1 MVVPMRTI
9 DIAADRGPGTPAG
22 SPSSGWALS
31 EREVAIP
38 IAALEAGRL
47 PAISVR
53 SGKPASATTRVIHRP
68 RLIPNRGFAWGLLM
82 IGDWGGLIVAL
93 VLLPTVF
100 LLYPHSKWLTR
111 ALPRAWRA
119 RGVLP
124 VTPGEDRWIATVQH
138 GASASGLGAALLIAA
153 EIAGVPDSVAPL
165 ADLALFTFLLI
176 GVVLGGIDYASL
188 PVGNLATVAGQR
200 VVILRG
206 VHRNFAAAIQTMST

>member
-1 MVVPMRTI
+1 MVVRMRTI
-9 DIAADRGPGTPAG
+9 EIAADRGLCTLAG

-38 IAALEAGRL
+38 VAALEAGRL

-53 SGKPASATTRVIHRP
+53 SGKPASDAIQVIHRS
-68 RLIPNRGFAWGLLM
+68 RLISNRGFAWGLLM

-93 VLLPTVF
+93 VLLRTVF

-119 RGVLP
+119 KGALP
-124 VTPGEDRWIATVQH
+124 VTSGEARWMVAVQR
-138 GASASGLGAALLIAA
+138 GASVSGLGAALLIAGA
-153 EIAGVPDSVAPL
+153 IVGVPGSVAPL
-165 ADLALFTFLLI
+165 AHLALFTFLLI

-206 VHRNFAAAIQTMST
+206 VHRNFAAAIQTMNT

>member
-9 DIAADRGPGTPAG
+9 EITADPGLCTLAG

-38 IAALEAGRL
+38 VAALEAGRV

-53 SGKPASATTRVIHRP
+53 SGKPASAAIQVIHRS

-119 RGVLP
+119 KGVLP
-124 VTPGEDRWIATVQH
+124 VTAGEARWMATVQR

-153 EIAGVPDSVAPL
+153 AIIGVPNSVAPL
-165 ADLALFTFLLI
+165 ANLALFALLLI

-188 PVGNLATVAGQR
+188 PVSNLATVAGQR
-200 VVILRG
+200 VVILHG